1 MGIKRSTTYRKIEFE
16 YATDDGDNFLIVY
29 SETDNKQNVS
39 IVKKYKSKDGK
50 YVNKDGKDVNER
62 DKPHSYDV
70 VMWLDIADELR
81 SLVAPQ
87 PANLINPS
95 NTISD
100 EPSLVPLISDMRGQQ
115 IDQAVAESMTKST
128 TEATPRESLTVDMA
142 QDLALYLKHL
152 TNGKL
157 TIWMKIGRKT
167 PCEGVQEERRS
178 QERPEA
184 LKAKGFDARNKAWNT
199 Q

>member
-142 QDLALYLKHL
+142 QRSGVVLETPDEWKVDNLDEDWKKDAMRRG
-152 TNGKL
+152 TGGAAI
-157 TIWMKIGRKT
+157 TGTPRGSEGEGFRRK
-167 PCEGVQEERRS
+167 E
-178 QERPEA
+178 
-184 LKAKGFDARNKAWNT
+184 
-199 Q
+199 